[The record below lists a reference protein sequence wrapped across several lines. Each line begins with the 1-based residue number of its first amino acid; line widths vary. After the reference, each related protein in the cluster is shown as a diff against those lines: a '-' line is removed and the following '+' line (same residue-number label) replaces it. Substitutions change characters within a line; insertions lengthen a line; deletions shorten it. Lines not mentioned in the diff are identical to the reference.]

1 MTGFVDDP
9 KALHESGVYYPI
21 ETHVFAEIGT
31 YETKSRRTVAY
42 QESAWPRKAQL
53 QASFSLPAL
62 RLDLVLEP

>member
-9 KALHESGVYYPI
+9 KALHESGTYYPI

-31 YETKSRRTVAY
+31 YETKSRRTVTFIK
-42 QESAWPRKAQL
+42 SAWPRKAQL

-62 RLDLVLEP
+62 RLDSVPES